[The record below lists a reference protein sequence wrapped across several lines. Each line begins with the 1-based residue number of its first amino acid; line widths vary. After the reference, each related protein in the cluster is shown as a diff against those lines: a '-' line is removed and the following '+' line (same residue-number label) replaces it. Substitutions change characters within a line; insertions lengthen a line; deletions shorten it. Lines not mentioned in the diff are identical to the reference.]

1 MENRLIDDRHIDFL
15 LYEVVD
21 AESLCELS
29 YFSDH
34 GRDTFSLYLQ
44 QARKLAREV
53 LYPTY
58 RTLDLEPPE
67 LKDGAVRVHP
77 ELEKILPRMVDLGVV
92 SATRPYEVGG
102 QQLPFLIFGM
112 ANAYLMA
119 ANLAAY
125 GYLGLTTGAARLIE
139 SFGSE
144 DLKSQYMK
152 RMYSGEWTGTMALT
166 EPQAGSSLADVATRA
181 VLTDEGHYLLSGTKI
196 FLSGG
201 DHGITDNIVHMALA
215 RIEGAPA
222 GIKGVS
228 LFVVPKKRFDGE
240 DLVDNDCVVSG
251 LFHKIGWRG
260 LPSISLTFGDR
271 GDCRGYLVGEAHQGI
286 RYMFQMMNE
295 ARLMVGLNGASTA
308 SAGYLEALRYAQ
320 DRPQGR
326 RLKGREPGAPQVPII
341 EHADVRRMLLRQ
353 KAIVEGGFALLAKAS
368 ALQDRG
374 EHADDE
380 RERERASLLLD
391 LLTPIAKS
399 FPAEWGFEANTL
411 SVQVHGGYGYTSEY
425 LPEAWWRDQ
434 KLNSIHEGTTGIH
447 GLDLLGRKVMMKGG
461 QPLML
466 LGEAIAESVAA
477 AHEAGVEGAWC
488 EALQAA
494 VATVGEL
501 TAHLGGLGMAGDPE
515 GMLLHSDDYLS
526 LLSIVVVAWQWVDMA
541 AAAKRGLARGEDT
554 ERAFYEGKLYAAQ
567 YWIATELPKT
577 TVLAELC
584 RTGEDSYVRID
595 ALSF

>member
-1 MENRLIDDRHIDFL
+1 
-15 LYEVVD
+15 
-21 AESLCELS
+21 
-29 YFSDH
+29 
-34 GRDTFSLYLQ
+34 
-44 QARKLAREV
+44 
-53 LYPTY
+53 
-58 RTLDLEPPE
+58 
-67 LKDGAVRVHP
+67 
-77 ELEKILPRMVDLGVV
+77 
-92 SATRPYEVGG
+92 
-102 QQLPFLIFGM
+102 
-112 ANAYLMA
+112 
-119 ANLAAY
+119 
-125 GYLGLTTGAARLIE
+125 
-139 SFGSE
+139 
-144 DLKSQYMK
+144 
-152 RMYSGEWTGTMALT
+152 
-166 EPQAGSSLADVATRA
+166 
-181 VLTDEGHYLLSGTKI
+181 
-196 FLSGG
+196 
-201 DHGITDNIVHMALA
+201 
-215 RIEGAPA
+215 
-222 GIKGVS
+222 
-228 LFVVPKKRFDGE
+228 
-240 DLVDNDCVVSG
+240 
-251 LFHKIGWRG
+251 
-260 LPSISLTFGDR
+260 
-271 GDCRGYLVGEAHQGI
+271 
-286 RYMFQMMNE
+286 
-295 ARLMVGLNGASTA
+295 
-308 SAGYLEALRYAQ
+308 
-320 DRPQGR
+320 
-326 RLKGREPGAPQVPII
+326 VPII

-488 EALQAA
+488 DALQAA

-515 GMLLHSDDYLS
+515 GMLLHSADYLS

-541 AAAKRGLARGEDT
+541 AAAKRGLARGEET
-554 ERAFYEGKLYAAQ
+554 KRAFYEGKLYAAQ

-584 RTGEDSYVRID
+584 RTGEDSYARID
-595 ALSF
+595 ASSF